1 MDWYREMGPS
11 YPFRACNSWVKY
23 FQRTHKIKVT
33 FQGIKNEEEEYK
45 VDNQSK
51 NKDEKSTVLDQE
63 ATMNEKNEENKE
75 LIKEKEKFFLKLFL
89 SPKIKA
95 VGREEKVKQGI
106 QKDVEKK
113 NSKEINV
120 NIVEVLNQPIYK
132 KNVEYF
138 ENEDDIETTSLITDN
153 KVSLFG
159 IIEDKKEEKKVL
171 AQESNKS
178 LKNDFA
184 YLNYLNGETNEKE
197 FLRNQCDFFTTSEH
211 STKNVNDKKQ
221 VSLVNVGLQTSDV
234 LTQTEKIKRDKE
246 INKTQVEIQEVKME
260 ANKEV
265 KEKVNNVIGF
275 KSKYDE
281 RKELEQIL
289 LNWLSEI
296 RSQRLEING
305 RKFREK
311 ALELHNS
318 LNHRYDFRAQYHWI
332 ASFEKRYQV
341 QVISRPRKYKKRTR
355 GFLKD
360 LDSFKMPLMRK
371 KRDALSH
378 QEIGIKN
385 CEQDK
390 IQNRDKKDKKI
401 LELPKQCRGESISS
415 EDKNSNSESIS
426 LTSKS
431 VIQCHGKVSGIEE
444 EIGEKSSSIVGLDG
458 ESVRNCDLASIRDSD
473 SSSSLLKSHLQF
485 GVNNIEIKEPL
496 ELFDKGLIRE
506 EKVSREVEDD
516 WIDEVI
522 ETAKEEGEYW
532 DWERAVHNQ
541 ITQILVELED
551 SKLEEEIGRKE
562 LKNRQTENIEM
573 RDSEEEATEVSG
585 CGIGEVKARDEEE
598 KLKEEIDEIKEC
610 EEDEVDTED
619 ENNYSVSYNLLKRSD
634 GSEKLVLDKSK
645 EERNF
650 DEKMQVDAD
659 DIKEENLTDEQV
671 KVNARDEEEKLKEEI
686 DEIKECEEDE
696 VDTEDDENYD
706 SVSYNLL
713 KRSDV
718 SEKLVLDKSKEERNF
733 DEKMQVDAD
742 DMKEE
747 NLTEEQVKV
756 NKENLATNGEE
767 KGKDEE
773 VEVEDEDDDSC
784 DLFIDLNV
792 SENLIVNETDE
803 EKEVQGKNVNLA
815 TMEVFGDE
823 IEEIEKKIMVIEC
836 EEEVENV
843 FKEQEVKLGEK
854 DLVTNVEEDQES
866 IGEEEE
872 EENIRNEVKNLDAM
886 GNEENEMIIVED
898 EVENLEIEEN
908 EEEIEEQYLQ
918 RKNKTLKQVT
928 FATDVKIINA
938 HHLPTNCPSLESST
952 FKPVNINMKEYVK
965 ILEYK
970 LVFSKCQQFIK
981 DQNIR
986 QYFKRQQIKEFKR
999 AIDVLID
1006 KATSEDDLLDNLLMN
1021 KNWAPFGRMFCSED
1035 IARVCEGKIICT
1047 FCYKDDKDEYKNYF
1061 KSSINHKLTSNK
1073 KLRGRICDKCKEST
1087 VDFRPAAKCIECII
1101 PFWRSKSYYKLL
1113 YCNKIGNLEMTSEQL
1128 LLINSIL
1135 TNMHDF
1141 EC

>member
-1 MDWYREMGPS
+1 MGPS

-51 NKDEKSTVLDQE
+51 NKDEKST
-63 ATMNEKNEENKE
+63 
-75 LIKEKEKFFLKLFL
+75 
-89 SPKIKA
+89 A

-138 ENEDDIETTSLITDN
+138 ENEDDIETT
-153 KVSLFG
+153 K
-159 IIEDKKEEKKVL
+159 
-171 AQESNKS
+171 
-178 LKNDFA
+178 
-184 YLNYLNGETNEKE
+184 
-197 FLRNQCDFFTTSEH
+197 H

-341 QVISRPRKYKKRTR
+341 QVISRPRK
-355 GFLKD
+355 
-360 LDSFKMPLMRK
+360 
-371 KRDALSH
+371 
-378 QEIGIKN
+378 
-385 CEQDK
+385 
-390 IQNRDKKDKKI
+390 
-401 LELPKQCRGESISS
+401 GESISS

-886 GNEENEMIIVED
+886 GNEENEMII
-898 EVENLEIEEN
+898 
-908 EEEIEEQYLQ
+908 

-1035 IARVCEGKIICT
+1035 IARVCE
-1047 FCYKDDKDEYKNYF
+1047 
-1061 KSSINHKLTSNK
+1061 
-1073 KLRGRICDKCKEST
+1073 
-1087 VDFRPAAKCIECII
+1087 V
-1101 PFWRSKSYYKLL
+1101 
-1113 YCNKIGNLEMTSEQL
+1113 
-1128 LLINSIL
+1128 
-1135 TNMHDF
+1135 
-1141 EC
+1141 